1 MTNNDYLQFKKVL
14 IGSVIAVILS
24 AGMTALAFYYSTT
37 NTLINVNKRLDQHD
51 QAIQLKL
58 ERREFDRYLYE
69 CEKRE
74 SAIEKKFDAIDE
86 KLDWLI
92 KHK

>member
-1 MTNNDYLQFKKVL
+1 MTNSDYLQFKKVL
-14 IGSVIAVILS
+14 IGSVIAVIFS

-37 NTLINVNKRLDQHD
+37 NTLINFNKRLDQHE
-51 QAIQLKL
+51 QAIQDKVD
-58 ERREFDRYLYE
+58 RREFDRFLYE

-74 SAIEKKFDAIDE
+74 NAIEKKFDAIDS

-92 KHK
+92 KNN